1 MCVVIVVLLMDT
13 DAFGRVPTVFK
24 TEIPLSR
31 SRSVGTD
38 KFIDLTQ
45 IPIAIYKCGML
56 PIPSC
61 SLEVSSRSHML

>member
-1 MCVVIVVLLMDT
+1 MDT

-45 IPIAIYKCGML
+45 IPIAIYKCGVLTMPL
-56 PIPSC
+56 C
-61 SLEVSSRSHML
+61 SLELASCSHML